1 MNSPEYFNVLEKVK
15 DDMGT
20 LRDFLIGEVRKIDS
34 LLDDDSEIS
43 PLLNSFSSDIEWGIN
58 SLMDEL
64 DNAVEKLP

>member
-34 LLDDDSEIS
+34 LLDDESEIS

-58 SLMDEL
+58 SLIDEL

>member
-58 SLMDEL
+58 SLIDEL

>member
-58 SLMDEL
+58 SLIDEL
-64 DNAVEKLP
+64 DNTVEKL

>member
-1 MNSPEYFNVLEKVK
+1 MNNPRYFDAIEKVMS
-15 DDMGT
+15 DMGS

-58 SLMDEL
+58 SLIDEL